1 MRDTSLERPKE
12 IIEYGALQTTFPNEA
27 EAVDDADNNEVSYW
41 RLLRKNR
48 EYRFFISS
56 YLITHCGEWLTYIAS
71 IDFIEGQL
79 KTSDTTSRTTIS
91 ILVLVRL
98 LPNVLLSTFGGTLAD
113 AYDRRKLMISLDVAG
128 AICAL
133 FFVVACQLKSI
144 SLIYLATFLQQC
156 IAGLYQPSSS
166 SMTPL
171 LVSDDKELQKATTLA
186 GLAWSGTTAFGAAAS
201 GFIVYALGSRAC
213 FCK

>member
-1 MRDTSLERPKE
+1 MSETSLESPKE
-12 IIEYGALQTTFPNEA
+12 IIEYGALQTSVSNEA
-27 EAVDDADNNEVSYW
+27 EDIDDDDNNEISYW

-71 IDFIEGQL
+71 IDFIERQL
-79 KTSDTTSRTTIS
+79 ETSETPSRTTIS

-98 LPNVLLSTFGGTLAD
+98 LPNVLLSSFGGTLAD
-113 AYDRRKLMISLDVAG
+113 AYDRRKLMITLDVAG
-128 AICAL
+128 GICAL
-133 FFVVACQLKSI
+133 FFVVAYQLKSI

-166 SMTPL
+166 SIIPL

-186 GLAWSGTTAFGAAAS
+186 GLAWSGMTAFGAAAS
-201 GFIVYALGSRAC
+201 GFIVDAFGSRTC